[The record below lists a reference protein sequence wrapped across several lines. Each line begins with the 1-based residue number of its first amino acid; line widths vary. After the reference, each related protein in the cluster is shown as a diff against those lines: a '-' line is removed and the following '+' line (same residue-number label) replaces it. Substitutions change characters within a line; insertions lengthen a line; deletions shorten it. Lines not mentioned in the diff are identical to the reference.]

1 MDIQCRAVNHGP
13 KAVLRIILTPST
25 RNNLQHRPTPTPL
38 RDHPHPCVCVLLTKV
53 QFSHLR
59 FLGIVTRMNSRTMT
73 PTGIPPEL
81 VLEILTYISDGHKNL
96 SACCLVCRTWRRLAQ
111 PSVFS
116 ELSLS
121 LESHCHPWNQ
131 KFTTYPHLSQYVTR
145 LNLWGG
151 NWEEADDVLSP
162 ESQPTFLEGP
172 ATLELLRRL
181 PNIKYLKMHDFA
193 LPSERKIEALSHF
206 ARLEW
211 LGMYE
216 VVFNETE
223 ALLDLM
229 SQLVNLKGLH
239 IKDVR
244 VASHASKDLIGP
256 ILHDHVD
263 AVPKRLRNLKL
274 QDSGASLYIFSWLSG
289 GVFNLSDLTDLTL
302 SWGCSPTN
310 HHPPLPYQL
319 PSYVDPFIS
328 IVGAR
333 IKHLRLNIETP
344 DFNAKS
350 NINYM
355 FEHFIAVRALSSF
368 IGLETLNVDSINRYN
383 NNDVRRLVD
392 IERLLQHLMLPCLQK
407 ICVTMRFAL
416 NTADDLPSYKE
427 LPLWARLDALLAGSK
442 FPSFQQLKLIIHVE
456 SFHWDAHKFG
466 LWFEDS
472 NSDDEDDSS
481 TIVIPPLVTKHP
493 WPEHPPTVDDVA
505 ALIAEQ
511 LPTLASR
518 GCLLFC
524 PDKMHRS

>member
-1 MDIQCRAVNHGP
+1 
-13 KAVLRIILTPST
+13 
-25 RNNLQHRPTPTPL
+25 
-38 RDHPHPCVCVLLTKV
+38 
-53 QFSHLR
+53 
-59 FLGIVTRMNSRTMT
+59 MT
-73 PTGIPPEL
+73 PIPPEL
-81 VLEILTYISDGHKNL
+81 VLEILTYISGCHKDL

-111 PSVFS
+111 PFVFS

-131 KFTTYPHLSQYVTR
+131 KFATYPHLSQYVTR

-151 NWEEADDVLSP
+151 NLEEADDVSSL
-162 ESQPTFLEGP
+162 ESQPPFLEGP

-193 LPSERKIEALSHF
+193 LPSEREIGVLCHF
-206 ARLEW
+206 TRLEW
-211 LGMYE
+211 FEMYE
-216 VVFNETE
+216 VMFRETV

-239 IKDVR
+239 IKDVQ
-244 VASHASKDLIGP
+244 VVSHASKDLIGP

-274 QDSGASLYIFSWLSG
+274 QDPGASLYIFSWLSG
-289 GVFNLSDLTDLTL
+289 GAFDLSDLTDLTL
-302 SWGCSPTN
+302 SWECVPRS

-319 PSYVDPFIS
+319 PPYVDPFIR
-328 IVGAR
+328 IVSAR
-333 IKHLRLNIETP
+333 IKHLRLNIETSEF
-344 DFNAKS
+344 DAKF

-355 FEHFIAVRALSSF
+355 FEHFISVRALSSF
-368 IGLETLNVDSINRYN
+368 IALETLNVDSINRYLN
-383 NNDVRRLVD
+383 NNVRRLVD
-392 IERLLQHLMLPCLQK
+392 IECLLHHLTLPCLRT

-427 LPLWARLDALLAGSK
+427 LPLWARLDALLASSK
-442 FPSFQQLKLIIHVE
+442 FPSFQQLKLIIDVK
-456 SFHWDAHKFG
+456 SLHWDAHKFG
-466 LWFEDS
+466 LWFEGSD
-472 NSDDEDDSS
+472 SDDEDASS
-481 TIVIPPLVTKHP
+481 TVVIPPLVTKHP

-524 PDKMHRS
+524 PDEMR